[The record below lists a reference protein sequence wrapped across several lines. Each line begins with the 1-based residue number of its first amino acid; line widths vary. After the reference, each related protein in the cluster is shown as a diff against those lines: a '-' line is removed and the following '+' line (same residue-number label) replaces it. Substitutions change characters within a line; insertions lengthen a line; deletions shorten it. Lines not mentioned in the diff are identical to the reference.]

1 MLDFLSIRVPDQFH
15 SHWAR
20 VHLTAERILVANQTI
35 LNYWIHIRRDG
46 FYHRFF
52 RSKNIIVNNDW
63 INLLTSST
71 DISLNDIHQIYQF
84 IRTSIHVV
92 INNDNSSS
100 SYYAQTKQNEN
111 DNETTIISLSDRLF
125 QSDTNA
131 VSIIDYLLKIYS
143 INSQIYIEEILSF
156 VIIIT
161 ITIASVD
168 LDNYS
173 AFNKG

>member
-1 MLDFLSIRVPDQFH
+1 MLDFLSIRIPDQFH
-15 SHWAR
+15 SHWSR

-35 LNYWIHIRRDG
+35 LNYWIHIRRDD

-52 RSKNIIVNNDW
+52 RSKNNDW

-71 DISLNDIHQIYQF
+71 DISVNDIYQIYQF
-84 IRTSIHVV
+84 IRTSIHVI

-131 VSIIDYLLKIYS
+131 VSIIDYLLNYS
-143 INSQIYIEEILSF
+143 INSQMLHRRNSFFRECRIFGSFHFSLSN
-156 VIIIT
+156 V
-161 ITIASVD
+161 
-168 LDNYS
+168 N
-173 AFNKG
+173 